1 MQSVSLE
8 NQMNEETAV
17 GGKGLLLGLAT
28 HGRGVIPGTDSGLP
42 GPQPRFAL
50 GPTLNTTLGSE
61 HRPSSFRP
69 EPVLSPGSHQAGV
82 ISLFYS
88 QEQQGC
94 LGPSGGPAPVAG
106 RDHLAQM

>member
-17 GGKGLLLGLAT
+17 GGKGLLLGLAV

-42 GPQPRFAL
+42 GPQPRSFL

-61 HRPSSFRP
+61 HRPSSSPTSAFLLQVAHSIVLFIAVTP
-69 EPVLSPGSHQAGV
+69 ESTTMIFMFLVFSCQNTNRHA
-82 ISLFYS
+82 
-88 QEQQGC
+88 
-94 LGPSGGPAPVAG
+94 
-106 RDHLAQM
+106 